1 MGIITKLYGGM
12 TSAPRSGIPSL
23 YPCKIAGRGGEQV
36 DLADYVGK
44 VVLVTNTASKCG
56 FTKQYDAL
64 EALYGRFSKLGLLV
78 LAFPSN
84 DFANQEPG
92 SDAEIESFCRLN
104 FGVTFPVFPKGEV
117 RGPSK
122 PELFRR
128 LTEEGPADLRGE
140 IRWNFEKFLI
150 DKRGRLVG
158 RWRSYV
164 SPLSRS
170 VVNAVTR
177 ELGAE

>member
-1 MGIITKLYGGM
+1 MRIIKKLYGGM
-12 TSAPRSGIPSL
+12 TSAPRSEIASV
-23 YPCKIAGRGGEQV
+23 YPCKIAGRGGEPL
-36 DLADYVGK
+36 DLGDYADK

-64 EALYGRFSKLGLLV
+64 EALYGRFSAQGLLV

-117 RGPSK
+117 RGTSK
-122 PELFRR
+122 SELFRR
-128 LTEEGPADLRGE
+128 LTEEGPCDLRGE
-140 IRWNFEKFLI
+140 VKWNFEKFLI
-150 DKRGRLVG
+150 DKQGRLVG

-170 VVNAVTR
+170 VVRAVTR
-177 ELGAE
+177 ELGRK

>member
-1 MGIITKLYGGM
+1 MSILKKLYGGV
-12 TSAPRSGIPSL
+12 TSVSRPSIASV
-23 YPCKIAGRGGEQV
+23 YPCTLVARGGEQV
-36 DLADYVGK
+36 ELGAYAGK

-64 EALYGRFSKLGLLV
+64 ESLYGQYSTRGLIV

-84 DFANQEPG
+84 DFSNQEPG

-122 PELFRR
+122 QELFRR
-128 LTEEGPADLRGE
+128 LTEEGPSDLRGE
-140 IRWNFEKFLI
+140 IKWNFEKFLL
-150 DKRGRLVG
+150 DKQGRLVG

-164 SPLSRS
+164 SPLARS
-170 VVNAVTR
+170 IVNTVTR
-177 ELGAE
+177 ELDRE

>member
-1 MGIITKLYGGM
+1 MRIIKALYGGV
-12 TSAPRSGIPSL
+12 TSVPRSSISSL
-23 YPCKIAGRGGEQV
+23 YPCKLAGRGGEGV
-36 DLADYVGK
+36 ELGEYAGK

-64 EALYGRFSKLGLLV
+64 ESLYGRNSARGLII

-104 FGVTFPVFPKGEV
+104 FGVTFPVFPKSGV

-122 PELFRR
+122 QELFRR
-128 LTEEGPADLRGE
+128 LTEEGPSDLRGE
-140 IRWNFEKFLI
+140 IKWNFEKFLI
-150 DKRGRLVG
+150 DKQGRLVG

-170 VVNAVTR
+170 VVKAVTR
-177 ELGAE
+177 ELSRE

>member
-1 MGIITKLYGGM
+1 MGIIKTLYGGV
-12 TSAPRSGIPSL
+12 TSVPRSGISSV
-23 YPCKIAGRGGEQV
+23 YPCKLAGRGGKEIE
-36 DLADYVGK
+36 LGDYSGK

-64 EALYGRFSKLGLLV
+64 ESLYGRYSARGLLV

-92 SDAEIESFCRLN
+92 SDADIESFCRLN

-117 RGPSK
+117 RGSSK
-122 PELFRR
+122 QELFRR
-128 LTEEGPADLRGE
+128 LTEEGPSDLRGE

-150 DKRGRLVG
+150 DKQGHLVG

-170 VVNAVTR
+170 VVRAVTR
-177 ELGAE
+177 ELGLE

>member
-1 MGIITKLYGGM
+1 MRIIKTLYGGV
-12 TSAPRSGIPSL
+12 TSVPRSSIASV
-23 YPCKIAGRGGEQV
+23 YPCTVAGRGGEQV
-36 DLADYVGK
+36 ELGDYSDK

-64 EALYGRFSKLGLLV
+64 ESLYGQYSARGLLI

-122 PELFRR
+122 QELFRR
-128 LTEEGPADLRGE
+128 LTEEGPSDLRGE

-150 DKRGRLVG
+150 DKQGRLVG

-170 VVNAVTR
+170 VVSAVTR
-177 ELGAE
+177 ELGRE

>member
-1 MGIITKLYGGM
+1 MGLITSLYGGL
-12 TSAPRSGIPSL
+12 TSTPADKVPSL
-23 YPCKIAGRGGEQV
+23 YPCSISRRGGELV
-36 DLADYVGK
+36 ELGGYVGS

-64 EALYGRFSKLGLLV
+64 EALYQKFRERGFTV

-84 DFANQEPG
+84 DFADQEPG
-92 SDAEIESFCRLN
+92 SDAEIESFCRVN

-117 RGPSK
+117 RGRSK
-122 PELFRR
+122 QEIFER
-128 LTEEGPADLRGE
+128 LTEGGPVDLRGE
-140 IRWNFEKFLI
+140 VRWNFEKFLL
-150 DKRGRLVG
+150 DREGRLVG

-170 VVNAVTR
+170 IVRAVER
-177 ELGAE
+177 ALG